1 MKVVKRR
8 FKCRSE
14 GSYVIVGIVVIRG
27 DGEVEVKQR
36 ISMWYVAGANRCNT
50 QTKHK
55 CDI

>member
-1 MKVVKRR
+1 MVKRR

-14 GSYVIVGIVVIRG
+14 GSSVIVGIVVIRS

-36 ISMWYVAGANRCNT
+36 LSLWYVPGANRCNT